1 MARRSLWIG
10 RMATALAVAVVLLLV
25 LTPVLG
31 EDPEVF
37 VNPCAD
43 VKYETAPMDL
53 PAAGDAQTHH
63 MAFCFPGGQEGVA
76 PCKAYIQDRFGAE
89 VEDGS
94 DNQLKYTG
102 EEALDLTSLDTE
114 EDVTDGEGTG
124 IGTGTGEGTGT
135 GTGAGEGT
143 GTGTGTGEGTG
154 TGTGTGEGTGTGTG
168 ADEGTGTGTGTG
180 EGIGTGTGAGE
191 GTGTGTGT
199 GEGTGAGEQRK
210 LPECPEIE
218 NYNNVVDYLTEVETL
233 FDDLIEFYEP
243 FVDELKVL
251 RDSFYA
257 EQAKCHGRIDR
268 FASRYGVPCEM
279 EPFAPSGDAGGGEEV
294 VVPEE
299 EPETVPEE
307 EEPYTP
313 TEGIEGDLLPEEEP
327 PAPVYEPEVTEAHP
341 LEGLIIGDGFGPELC
356 YQAVAETC
364 LADEAWKCKEGTGH
378 LPAAVGTCSMC
389 VAEDCWT
396 GIGCGTCGEK
406 DDEWEDGDG
415 PEPTITE
422 ITADAGWGADA
433 TYPVPEDGG
442 LTETSDPFG
451 VKGCE
456 PKDLDDGRKTYLA
469 TEQGSH
475 ANVDRIALQQ
485 CQQDAVDLKDVCTLD
500 GSGTFLG
507 DDGIHGPTEVI
518 ARLDGVISDM
528 QDFVH
533 TLKELTDEVHKMA
546 EEMRKKL
553 DDKDAIIWPTEG
565 HESSPYGPRGALCD
579 DPSICQPHFHR
590 GYDITSSGT
599 TPPIVAV
606 ADGKVASILL
616 ASSGGC
622 YGNAVF
628 IDHSNSLQTRYAHLS
643 RIDVTMS
650 QVVEQGDRIGMM
662 GNTGCSTGQHLHF
675 EIRVNGQATDP
686 LPVLEGSSNVFLL
699 FHEAEIFTAM
709 SKNADKVESTQ
720 EGLKAL
726 VLFLKEYVGDIG
738 AAGGMSATAQA
749 FLVQSSEGWSG
760 GGSCDASFPALFEG
774 EECNKLGDEDDG
786 ETQEVV
792 QDEPVED
799 TSDQEPPPHLDDCP
813 PQDQRGGCYATVT
826 STSISDGNTDS
837 WSGDGLANLQ
847 ALAAWDPE
855 GLFLTD
861 GMCFGYDTTGGGGNT
876 YPGSSSPSAGST
888 PGGTPDGAPG
898 EIPPG
903 EDVPGPDAPIP
914 GEDGTDGVSDSLTA
928 CCQRIYDIDGT
939 TWSGGAIAYAAG
951 TWLGVPYVNGG
962 SSRDGVDGAGL
973 VLAVLREVGVE
984 LPRTPAAQHEACEA
998 NGGDRVGWRKL
1009 RPGDVVFLRDEDG
1022 KGVVHAGIFTGD
1034 DSLVHASQPDGV
1046 VTVSRLSDPAYRDR
1060 WGGACRLGPGA
1071 RASTGISVS
1080 WCTETVD
1087 ELCCRGPGLEPE
1099 LPITEERCGLSC
1111 EELCDGKYE
1120 RHSTRRLV
1128 CRHACG
1134 LEDEQC
1140 ADKGDEIA
1148 CEVDGVPGLCCDDQC
1163 MVHAL
1168 MCAGR
1173 VDACEGRDDLASC
1186 SFSNE
1191 KGVCCGGRCLTGGE
1205 ECTACPRSPVWARDP
1220 NAGGCTR
1227 FESTCDVPVGWTDC
1241 DGFGCTDQEDGAAC
1255 TVAGAQGQCCGGS
1268 CAVGATGC
1276 VPDASCGDDGD
1287 DVSCLVG
1294 QGAGTCCGGR
1304 CAVSASSCMTCE
1316 EVDTYAKDPSSGK
1329 CVRFPSPCDAP
1340 YGWSACPGYGCA
1352 SADDGAECSIDGAR
1366 GLCCGGG
1373 CVAGASGCEDGPSL
1387 CADTIEGG
1395 ACEADGPTGVCCGG
1409 SCATGGTLCGACPEV
1424 VTFALNPGSG
1434 ACVRFASSCDRP
1446 RGWPPCLAASCL
1458 TECQNAHP
1466 ERPALAQA
1474 CRQRCE
1480 GADIACELRCID
1492 QFPLSGARSM
1502 CFEGCPGVAS
1512 PSMPEGLRH
1521 CESGCLAS
1529 SDDLPEITL
1538 CLQMCRAVH
1547 PRVHASLALVRDG
1560 QEAESFHT
1568 GERPRLQLTVENR
1581 GGTGFAGRVDVVL
1594 EINRDCA
1601 CSVCPVGDDCPCEC
1615 AVEEL
1620 VLLPATE
1627 LVVGPGQK
1635 QGVLTDPVDLGSS
1648 LAGTTVRPVATVRD
1662 VAGTIVGEPRGPFY
1676 GIGAPGKLTVADA
1689 WFTVGGRERV
1699 TTGHPGEEAF
1709 GAVSFTTQLVPVT
1722 LTVHLVGWDGTL
1734 VAGTERTH
1742 ELAWP
1747 VKESTFTSAPLEL
1760 TGTHA
1765 DLLFRIGYRVEGGGT
1780 TLAEGIL
1787 LEQGRAAD
1795 LCTGLTLT
1803 TWCEGL
1809 HERVRLSYPRAFLEI
1824 RRPAL
1829 VVTDAAFVD
1838 DGGSVVGGR
1847 SAARTVRAR
1856 VELANQASSG
1866 FTGTVTI
1873 AVIGNDGLAITGSE
1887 REVAVDRGLEDR
1899 GATITAE
1906 SAPVDATP
1914 GTTLRV
1920 RATAQARD
1928 GAVWLDEVVPTVL
1941 FPMAGLNVPESTSGG
1956 IVRNDVFTS
1965 VAHEGCRA
1973 RVACVQCLST
1983 CELRV
1988 EQGRCTVTPYNC
2000 DCGCT
2005 MEAVA

>member
-1 MARRSLWIG
+1 MVRRSLCIG
-10 RMATALAVAVVLLLV
+10 RMAAAIALAVALLV

-31 EDPEVF
+31 EGPEEF
-37 VNPCAD
+37 VDPCAD

-63 MAFCFPGGQEGVA
+63 MAFCFPGGQESVS
-76 PCKAYIQDRFGAE
+76 PCKAYIQERFGAE
-89 VEDGS
+89 DADEAG
-94 DNQLKYTG
+94 NQLLYTG
-102 EEALDLTSLDTE
+102 EEELDLTSLGTE
-114 EDVTDGEGTG
+114 EEVTDAE
-124 IGTGTGEGTGT
+124 EGTGT
-135 GTGAGEGT
+135 GTGAGTEEGT
-143 GTGTGTGEGTG
+143 GDVSTDGGQDDTS
-154 TGTGTGEGTGTGTG
+154 
-168 ADEGTGTGTGTG
+168 
-180 EGIGTGTGAGE
+180 
-191 GTGTGTGT
+191 
-199 GEGTGAGEQRK
+199 GAGEQRK
-210 LPECPEIE
+210 LPECPEVE

-243 FVDELKVL
+243 FVDELKAL

-257 EQAKCHGRIDR
+257 QQAKCHGRINR

-279 EPFAPSGDAGGGEEV
+279 EPFAPSDDAGDEGDEE
-294 VVPEE
+294 VPEE
-299 EPETVPEE
+299 EPVTTTAEE

-313 TEGIEGDLLPEEEP
+313 SEGIEGDLMPEEKE
-327 PAPVYEPEVTEAHP
+327 PAPVYEPDVTEAHP
-341 LEGLIIGDGFGPELC
+341 LEALVIGDGFGPELC

-364 LADEAWKCKEGTGH
+364 LADEAWKCKKGSGH
-378 LPAAVGTCSMC
+378 LPAAVRTCSMC
-389 VAEDCWT
+389 VAEDCET
-396 GIGCGTCGEK
+396 GTGCGTCGEK
-406 DDEWEDGDG
+406 DDDEEESDG

-422 ITADAGWGADA
+422 ITTDAGWGADT

-469 TEQGSH
+469 TEKGKH

-485 CQQDAVDLKDVCTLD
+485 CQQDAVDVKDVCTLD

-507 DDGIHGPTEVI
+507 DDGAHGPTEVI
-518 ARLDGVISDM
+518 ARLDVVISDM

-546 EEMRKKL
+546 EETRKKL

-565 HESSPYGPRGALCD
+565 HETSPFGQRDALCAD
-579 DPSICQPHFHR
+579 TRLCKPHVHK
-590 GYDITSSGT
+590 GYDIAESGT
-599 TPPIVAV
+599 VPVVA
-606 ADGKVASILL
+606 AAAGKVASILL

-628 IDHSNSLQTRYAHLS
+628 IDHSNSLQTRYAHL
-643 RIDVTMS
+643 RHIDVTMS
-650 QVVEQGDRIGMM
+650 QVVEQGERIGLM
-662 GNTGCSTGQHLHF
+662 GTTGCSTGQHLHF
-675 EIRVNGQATDP
+675 EIRVNGVATDP
-686 LPVLEGSSNVFLL
+686 KPVLEGSSNIFLL
-699 FHEAEIFTAM
+699 FHEAELFTAM
-709 SKNADKVESTQ
+709 SKNADKVEPTQ

-749 FLVQSSEGWSG
+749 FLVQSSEGWSNAED
-760 GGSCDASFPALFEG
+760 CDASFPALFEG
-774 EECNKLGDEDDG
+774 EECTELGEEDGEEDGTGDEDA
-786 ETQEVV
+786 E
-792 QDEPVED
+792 EPEEEQKPDDD
-799 TSDQEPPPHLDDCP
+799 TSDQGPPSHLDDCP
-813 PQDQRGGCYATVT
+813 PQGKRGGCYATVT
-826 STSISDGNTDS
+826 STSISDGNTDA
-837 WSGDGLANLQ
+837 WSGDGLANLL

-861 GMCFGYDTTGGGGNT
+861 GMCFGYDTTSGGGNS
-876 YPGSSSPSAGST
+876 YPGSSSPGSSSGST
-888 PGGTPDGAPG
+888 PGATPDGAAG

-914 GEDGTDGVSDSLTA
+914 GEDGTDGGSDSLTT
-928 CCQRIYDIDGT
+928 CCQRIYDVEGT

-962 SSRDGVDGAGL
+962 TSRDGVDGAGL
-973 VLAVLREVGVE
+973 VLAVMREVAVE

-998 NGGDRVGWRKL
+998 NGGGRVGWRKL
-1009 RPGDVVFLRDEDG
+1009 RPGDVVFLRGEDG
-1022 KGVVHAGIFTGD
+1022 EGVVHAGIFTGD
-1034 DSLVHASQPDGV
+1034 DSLVHASQPDGI
-1046 VTVSRLSDPAYRDR
+1046 VTVSRLSDPAYKDR

-1099 LPITEERCGLSC
+1099 LPITEEGCGLSC
-1111 EELCDGKYE
+1111 EELCDGKYA

-1134 LEDEQC
+1134 LQDEQC
-1140 ADKGDEIA
+1140 AGKGDESA
-1148 CEVDGVPGLCCDDQC
+1148 CEVDGVQGLCCDDQC

-1173 VDACEGRDDLASC
+1173 VDACVGRDELASC
-1186 SFSNE
+1186 SFDN
-1191 KGVCCGGRCLTGGE
+1191 KNGVCCGGRCLTGGE
-1205 ECTACPRSPVWARDP
+1205 ECTACPRSPVWVRDP

-1227 FESTCDVPVGWTDC
+1227 FESTCDVPAGWTDC
-1241 DGFGCTDQEDGAAC
+1241 DGFGCTGQEDGTAC

-1276 VPDASCGDDGD
+1276 VPDTACGDDGKGLP
-1287 DVSCLVG
+1287 CLVG
-1294 QGAGTCCGGR
+1294 QGVGTCCGGN
-1304 CAVSASSCMTCE
+1304 CAVGASSCMTCE
-1316 EVDTYAKDPSSGK
+1316 QVDTYAKDPLSGK

-1340 YGWSACPGYGCA
+1340 YGWSACPGHGCV
-1352 SADDGAECSIDGAR
+1352 SADDGAECSIDGAS

-1373 CVAGASGCEDGPSL
+1373 CVAGANGCEDVPSL
-1387 CADTIEGG
+1387 CADTVEGG
-1395 ACEADGPTGVCCGG
+1395 VCEVDGPTGVCCGG
-1409 SCATGGTLCGACPEV
+1409 SCATGGKSCGACPEV

-1458 TECQNAHP
+1458 TECQNAYP

-1521 CESGCLAS
+1521 CELGCLTS

-1547 PRVHASLALVRDG
+1547 PRIHASLALVRDG

-1568 GERPRLQLTVENR
+1568 GERPRLHLTVENR
-1581 GGTGFAGRVDVVL
+1581 GGTGFTGKVDVVL

-1601 CSVCPVGDDCPCEC
+1601 CSVCPVGDDCPCDC
-1615 AVEEL
+1615 SVEEL
-1620 VLLPATE
+1620 VILTTTQ

-1635 QGVLTDPVDLGSS
+1635 QGVLTDPVELGAS

-1662 VAGTIVGEPRGPFY
+1662 AAGKIVGEPHGPFY

-1689 WFTVGGRERV
+1689 WFTVGGRERA

-1709 GAVSFTTQLVPVT
+1709 GAVSFTTQLVPVS
-1722 LTVHLVGWDGTL
+1722 LTIYLVGWDGTP
-1734 VAGTERTH
+1734 VIGTERTH
-1742 ELAWP
+1742 EIAWP
-1747 VKESTFTSAPLEL
+1747 VKESTFTSAPLDI
-1760 TGTHA
+1760 TGTQA

-1795 LCTGLTLT
+1795 LCTGPALL

-1809 HERVRLSYPRAFLEI
+1809 HERVRLSYPRAFLEV

-1847 SAARTVRAR
+1847 SAARTVRVR

-1873 AVIGNDGLAITGSE
+1873 AIIGDDGLAITESE
-1887 REVAVDRGLEDR
+1887 REVAVDRGLDDR
-1899 GATITAE
+1899 GSTMTAE

-1914 GTTLRV
+1914 GMTLRV
-1920 RATAQARD
+1920 RVTAHARD

-1941 FPMAGLNVPESTSGG
+1941 FPMAGLNIPQSATGG
-1956 IVRNDVFTS
+1956 IARNDVFTS
-1965 VAHEGCRA
+1965 MDHEGCRA

-1983 CELRV
+1983 CELRI
-1988 EQGRCTVTPYNC
+1988 ERGRCTVTPYNC
-2000 DCGCT
+2000 DCDCIL
-2005 MEAVA
+2005 EAIA